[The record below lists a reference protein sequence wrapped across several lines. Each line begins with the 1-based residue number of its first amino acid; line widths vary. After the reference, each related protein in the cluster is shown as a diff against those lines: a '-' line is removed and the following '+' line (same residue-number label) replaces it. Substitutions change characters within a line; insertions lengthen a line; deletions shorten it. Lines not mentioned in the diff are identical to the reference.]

1 LTPKGKAFV
10 EKFRETKWRVFAT
23 ALSEWEEGELVVF
36 ARLLERFSFWTRDGL
51 RIDEE
56 SITTTAAE

>member
-1 LTPKGKAFV
+1 M
-10 EKFRETKWRVFAT
+10 FAT

-51 RIDEE
+51 RFDEE
-56 SITTTAAE
+56 SITKTAAE